1 MDEQIDK
8 YEFTATLPFA
18 GGPKKFLNKFVNSEN
33 PVKPVYHISTNLI
46 ISTLQ
51 QAFSISS
58 IIRQKSKFQNGCFK
72 KTKHGKFTKNKPF
85 LSLISTRNSIRKV
98 QTIGYVSYDFN

>member
-18 GGPKKFLNKFVNSEN
+18 GGPKKFLNSEN

-51 QAFSISS
+51 QALSISS

-72 KTKHGKFTKNKPF
+72 KTKRGKFTKNKPF

>member
-72 KTKHGKFTKNKPF
+72 KTKRNFPNKRF

-98 QTIGYVSYDFN
+98 QTIGYVSE